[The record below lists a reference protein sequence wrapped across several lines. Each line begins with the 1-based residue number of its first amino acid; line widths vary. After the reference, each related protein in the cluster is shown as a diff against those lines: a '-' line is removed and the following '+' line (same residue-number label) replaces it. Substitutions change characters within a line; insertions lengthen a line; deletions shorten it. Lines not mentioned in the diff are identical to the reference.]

1 MLDFY
6 KPSFLLFKKINE
18 ICTIINIK
26 GYIVKNIK
34 KAFTMIELVFV
45 IVVLGI
51 LSAVAIP
58 KLSSSINDANDAT
71 AIATVSTIRSAI
83 ASERQSN
90 LIKGISS
97 YPELLDDASTASGQ
111 ELFDGNR
118 LANNDINISILQ
130 YPIKSGTAAGD
141 WIKTTANN
149 YPHPIKY
156 KYYMTNTKTVVFTY
170 YPVKATVSSVV
181 YQAGTFDCDHS
192 TTNCKDLLD

>member
-97 YPELLDDASTASGQ
+97 YPALLDDAGTGAGQ
-111 ELFDGNR
+111 DLFDGNR

-141 WIKTTANN
+141 WERTSALNVT
-149 YPHPIKY
+149 PITYDYHKS
-156 KYYMTNTKTVVFTY
+156 NSQTVTFTY
-170 YPVKATVSSVV
+170 YPTKTTVSGVV